1 MQGLFYF
8 IGGKMYQPLSK
19 KNVFEAEKEQRDYWQ
34 ELDLL
39 QKTLDHREGNKHF
52 VFYEGPPTA
61 NGKPGLHHV
70 LARTLKDS
78 ICRYKVMQGYYVRRK
93 AGWDTHGLPV
103 EIEVEKK
110 LGITNKQE
118 IEAYGIAEF
127 NKQCRESVFEYEEFW
142 RQQAEEMGYLIDM
155 DNPYITLEN
164 DYIESVWWILDQFY
178 KGGMVY
184 EGHKILPY
192 CSRCGTGL
200 ASHEVAQGYKEIKQ
214 ETVTVGFKRKDRDEY
229 FLVWTTT
236 PWTLASNVLLTVH
249 PEVSYARVEQA
260 GNTYII
266 AEKLV
271 ESVMGRDVRI
281 LETFPG
287 KDLEYVEYEQL
298 MPFIEVDKKAFFVT
312 LAEYVTTED
321 GTGIVHTAPAFGEDD
336 YNTSMKYDAPII
348 QPVNLEGKY
357 TATPWKGMFVMDA
370 DALIIEWLREQGLLY
385 KKQRMEHN
393 YPHCWR
399 CDTPLL
405 YYATS
410 SWYIRMSELR
420 DQLVANN
427 NTVDWHPD
435 YIGEKRF
442 GHWLE
447 NVKDWA
453 ISRSR
458 YWGTPLNI
466 WTCDCG
472 HEESVGSIEELK
484 NRSKTP
490 IGGIELHR
498 PYVDDV
504 VFECPECGGDMHRV
518 PYVVDV
524 WFDSGSMPFAQLHY
538 PFENKEVFDEYFPAD
553 YICEGIDQTRGWF
566 YSLMAIS
573 TFIMKQSPFKNV
585 LVNDMLLDKDGKKMS
600 KSRGNIVDSFE
611 LFREQGADALRWYLN
626 FSSPAWQ
633 PTKFDVAGLYE
644 VQSKFFGTL
653 KNIYHLFSLYAN
665 YDNLDVASFNL
676 ALEDRSLLD
685 RWIIT
690 RLHRLIKDVTD
701 SYEAYD
707 LTRVTRYIQ
716 DFVGEDF
723 SNWYVRRSRR
733 RYWKEELDQDKK
745 SVFLTTYE
753 VLLAVVEMAAPIA
766 PFVTEEIYRNL
777 TGKTSVHLSDFPK
790 YNEDYVDTELDASMD
805 LVRKIVNLGRSVR
818 ESVAIK
824 VRQPL
829 TRVLVDV
836 QYKEILGGLE
846 PIILEELNVK
856 EIEYVENISEY
867 VDFVLKPNFPV
878 LGPILGRKMGAFQKA
893 LREADA
899 TTIGMALRDGGK
911 HELIVEGETV
921 ELTPELVE
929 IQVEAKDQFQVQ
941 TQDAL
946 FVIMDTSITDELRD
960 EGFAREFVSR
970 IQQLRKQSGFEVAD
984 RINIKFNSTPDFE
997 AAIMAYKDFVTKELL
1012 AESLVVSQNSG
1023 EEYLLNDQ
1031 ATRIEI
1037 ERC

>member
-1 MQGLFYF
+1 
-8 IGGKMYQPLSK
+8 MYRQLSK
-19 KNVFEAEKEQRDYWQ
+19 ESVFEAEKNQRAYWS
-34 ELDLL
+34 EVDLL
-39 QKTLDHREGNKHF
+39 KRTLDTRKDKEHF

-78 ICRYKVMQGYYVRRK
+78 ICRYKVMQGYFVRRK

-110 LGITNKQE
+110 LGISNKQE

-127 NKQCRESVFEYEEFW
+127 NRQCRDSVFEYEEFW

-155 DNPYITLEN
+155 DNPYITLDN
-164 DYIESVWWILDQFY
+164 KYIESVWWILDQFY
-178 KGGMVY
+178 KGDMIY

-214 ETVTVGFKRKDRDEY
+214 ETVTVAFKRKDKDEH

-249 PEVSYARVEQA
+249 PEVTYARVEEA
-260 GNTYII
+260 GHVYIL
-266 AEKLV
+266 AENLV
-271 ESVMGRDVRI
+271 EAVMGGDYKI

-287 KDLEYVEYEQL
+287 KDLEYIEYEQL
-298 MPFIEVDKKAFFVT
+298 MPFMQADKKAFFVT
-312 LAEYVTTED
+312 LADYVTIED

-336 YNTSMKYDAPII
+336 YNTAMRYDAPII
-348 QPVNLEGKY
+348 QPVDLEGKY
-357 TATPWKGMFVMDA
+357 TDTPWKGMFVMDA
-370 DALIIEWLREQGLLY
+370 DPLIIQWLRDQGLLY
-385 KKQRMEHN
+385 KKQRMDHN

-410 SWYIRMSELR
+410 SWYIKMSQLR
-420 DQLVANN
+420 DELVANN
-427 NTVDWHPD
+427 DTVNWYPD
-435 YIGEKRF
+435 YVGEKRF
-442 GHWLE
+442 GYWLE

-466 WTCDCG
+466 WTCECG
-472 HEESVGSIEELK
+472 HQESVGSIAELK
-484 NRSKTP
+484 SRSKDP
-490 IGGIELHR
+490 IGEIELHR
-498 PYVDDV
+498 PYVDEV
-504 VFECPECGGDMHRV
+504 VFSCPHCSGDMHRV
-518 PYVVDV
+518 PYVIDV

-538 PFENKEVFDEYFPAD
+538 PFEHKEDFHEYFPAD

-573 TFIMKQSPFKNV
+573 TFIMKKSPYRNV
-585 LVNDMLLDKDGKKMS
+585 LVNDMLLDKEGKKMS
-600 KSRGNIVDSFE
+600 KSRGNMVDSFE

-626 FSSPAWQ
+626 YSSPAWQ
-633 PTKFDVAGLYE
+633 PTRFDKSGLIE

-653 KNIYHLFSLYAN
+653 KNVYHLFSLYAN
-665 YDNLDVASFNL
+665 YDNLNVASFDV
-676 ALEDRSLLD
+676 AVEKRSLLD

-690 RLHRLIKDVTD
+690 RLNMLIRDVTE

-707 LTRVTRYIQ
+707 LTRVTRSIQ
-716 DFVGEDF
+716 DFVGEDL

-733 RYWKEELDQDKK
+733 RYWKEELDLDKT

-753 VLLAVVEMAAPIA
+753 VLLAVVKMAAPIS
-766 PFVTEEIYRNL
+766 PFLTEEIFRNL
-777 TGKTSVHLSDFPK
+777 TGEESVHLSYFPK
-790 YNEDYVDTELDASMD
+790 HSEHLIDEDLDRSMEI
-805 LVRKIVNLGRSVR
+805 VRRIVNLGRSVR

-829 TRVLVDV
+829 SRVLIDAR
-836 QYKEILGGLE
+836 YKKDLEGLE

-856 EIEYVENISEY
+856 ELEYVDNISLY

-878 LGPILGRKMGAFQKA
+878 LGPILGRKMGSFQKA
-893 LREADA
+893 LKQADA
-899 TTIGMALRDGGK
+899 REIGMKLRAGDN
-911 HELIVEGETV
+911 HDLLVEGEIV
-921 ELTPELVE
+921 ELTPELID
-929 IQVEAKDQFQVQ
+929 IQVKAKDQYQVQ
-941 TQDAL
+941 TQESL
-946 FVIMDTSITDELRD
+946 FVILDTKLDKELVD
-960 EGFAREFVSR
+960 EGYAREFISR
-970 IQQLRKQSGFEVAD
+970 IQQLRKQKDFEVAD
-984 RINIKFNSTPDFE
+984 RIEIIFTSSPEFEEAILRYRDFIE
-997 AAIMAYKDFVTKELL
+997 RELL
-1012 AESLVVSQNSG
+1012 ADKLEVADNNG
-1023 EEYLLNDQ
+1023 EDYVLNEQ
-1031 ATRIEI
+1031 ITRIEI
-1037 ERC
+1037 AKCQ